1 MPCRDFLWKS
11 SYYLHTPKSSM
22 TPKDVTP
29 GDCEYGNHHGFEFQ
43 PSVIDILIPP
53 PNNRRVRVRVT
64 PVFMPNQQMASSCI
78 ICEIQI
84 SKTQLHFTT
93 ATTYIS
99 SSFLPYFDPTI
110 NVKLVSEDR
119 FSGGNNVGIFAPS
132 FTAVEEPFVSLFRD
146 LRHFLWVGLG
156 AGGVSGRCW
165 LKTSVFLLTSIGLF
179 LWWICDT
186 SIIMILWWW
195 WWWWWWS

>member
-29 GDCEYGNHHGFEFQ
+29 EDCEYENHHGFEFQ

-84 SKTQLHFTT
+84 SKTQLHK
-93 ATTYIS
+93 ALLPPI
-99 SSFLPYFDPTI
+99 FLQVFCSILTQPSMS
-110 NVKLVSEDR
+110 NSKEDR
-119 FSGGNNVGIFAPS
+119 FSGGNMLES
-132 FTAVEEPFVSLFRD
+132 SLPASLL
-146 LRHFLWVGLG
+146 LRNPL
-156 AGGVSGRCW
+156 
-165 LKTSVFLLTSIGLF
+165 
-179 LWWICDT
+179 
-186 SIIMILWWW
+186 
-195 WWWWWWS
+195 

>member
-1 MPCRDFLWKS
+1 
-11 SYYLHTPKSSM
+11 M

-29 GDCEYGNHHGFEFQ
+29 EDCEYENHHGFEFQ

-99 SSFLPYFDPTI
+99 SSFLQYFDPTI
-110 NVKLVSEDR
+110 NVKLE
-119 FSGGNNVGIFAPS
+119 GGPFQWGEHVGIFAPS
-132 FTAVEEPFVSLFRD
+132 FNAVPGTLCKSL
-146 LRHFLWVGLG
+146 
-156 AGGVSGRCW
+156 
-165 LKTSVFLLTSIGLF
+165 
-179 LWWICDT
+179 
-186 SIIMILWWW
+186 
-195 WWWWWWS
+195 